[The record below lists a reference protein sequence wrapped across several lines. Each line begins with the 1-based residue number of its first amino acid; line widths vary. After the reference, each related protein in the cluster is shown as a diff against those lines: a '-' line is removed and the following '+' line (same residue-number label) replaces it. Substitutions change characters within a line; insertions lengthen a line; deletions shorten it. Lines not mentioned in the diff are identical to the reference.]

1 MITIGIDQHI
11 VCQLCDGEIRLDA
24 DRIAGCLCDPDA
36 PTWIGIEPNGRV
48 LAFSQ
53 SNYEI
58 VTNKMDPRNEQFL
71 RGLIGDEA
79 YQIIEDSDGL
89 K

>member
-1 MITIGIDQHI
+1 MITIGMNSHI
-11 VCQLCDGEIRLDA
+11 VCQICDGEIRLDA
-24 DRIAGCLCDPDA
+24 DRIAGCRCDPDA

-58 VTNKMDPRNEQFL
+58 VTNPPT
-71 RGLIGDEA
+71 
-79 YQIIEDSDGL
+79 
-89 K
+89 

>member
-1 MITIGIDQHI
+1 MITIGINQHI
-11 VCQLCDGEIRLDA
+11 VCQLCDGEVRLDTR
-24 DRIAGCLCDPDA
+24 RIAGCLCVPDA

-58 VTNKMDPRNEQFL
+58 VTNPPQEHNYD
-71 RGLIGDEA
+71 
-79 YQIIEDSDGL
+79 
-89 K
+89 